1 MARQLEV
8 APSTV
13 HRWKHRQSVRD
24 KSSRPLK
31 LRFSLPPMYREL
43 ALKLRQEGLTLDE
56 CLDCVRTVLPK
67 ASRSSLHRLFVSQ
80 GVSRLTCKKT
90 KRQGKFKDYKP
101 GFVHIDHFNLPA
113 IGAKKRYCFIAI
125 DRATRLAF
133 LKIYDDKTAKS
144 ALDFLRRAIEFFPF
158 DIHRLL
164 SDNGPEFTNRRYT
177 KLRGGARVTHPLDAL
192 CSQRGILRRYTAP
205 RTPATNGM
213 AERFV
218 GLSKQAT
225 VSKYRYKNHQ
235 AAEEALLRWIVFY
248 NLHRKHGGIER
259 RTPIQQAYKRYKLEP
274 GQFIKEPDT
283 HCRAFL
289 TY

>member
-13 HRWKHRQSVRD
+13 HRWRHRDSVRD
-24 KSSRPLK
+24 RSSRPQK
-31 LRFSLPPMYREL
+31 LRYVLPAECREL
-43 ALKLRQEGLTLDE
+43 ALKLRKEGLTLDE
-56 CLDCVRTVLPK
+56 CLDSIRTLVPK
-67 ASRSSLHRLFVSQ
+67 ASRSTLHRLFVSQ
-80 GVSRLTCKKT
+80 GVSRLRTKKG
-90 KRQGKFKDYKP
+90 KRQGKFKDYGP

-133 LKIYDDKTAKS
+133 LKIYDDKTARS
-144 ALDFLRRAIEFFPF
+144 ALDFLSRATQFFPF
-158 DIHRLL
+158 KVHRLL

-177 KLRGGARVTHPLDAL
+177 KLRGGARVIHPLDAF
-192 CSQRGILRRYTAP
+192 CHRHGILRRYTEP

-225 VSKYRYKNHQ
+225 VSKYHYQSHQ
-235 AAEEALLRWIVFY
+235 HAQEALLRWIVFY
-248 NLHRKHGGIER
+248 NLHRPHGGIER
-259 RTPIQQAYKRYKLEP
+259 RTPIQQATKRYKLES
-274 GQFIKEPDT
+274 GHFNKEPEQ
-283 HCRAFL
+283 HCKAFL
-289 TY
+289 T